1 MKRRPDGQHAA
12 WSSGI
17 VWMVVL
23 LAAAL
28 FVTDTACAET
38 SDGVILRTSIG
49 TEGELWLGQ
58 RVTLNVDVLADEGW
72 AQIVKFHELQAS
84 GVIIVRFETQG
95 TRHSDSV
102 GGRSYSGQRY
112 SFSVFPQTGG
122 SITIPSVLVDV
133 ETKTW
138 GADGGTETARLKTPP
153 VSFTVRVPPG
163 AENLSGLVS
172 TSSLTASQR
181 WEPEPD
187 SLKTG
192 FALTRTVSVAASDV
206 SGMAFPPLDHREIE
220 GVGIYPGEP
229 TLQDEFARGS
239 LSGSREDVVTYV
251 FEREGSAT
259 LPDVVVHWWNTETKT
274 LREIRLPGMTLEI
287 APGVPVVAE
296 AEEAAAGDTGGQ
308 RTRDWLPATVA
319 AALAGLLALILWR
332 RFLGPRWTAWR
343 QARRESEAAHFR
355 RFVVVA
361 RSGAAAATYDSLMRW
376 LERLYGGSASPRLD
390 VFLTEYGEES
400 VRREAA
406 GLERA
411 AADGTRWEAKGLIR
425 GMESARGRWRA
436 ARRRVAGRERG
447 LPPLNPGGG

>member
-1 MKRRPDGQHAA
+1 MQRRPDSPHAV

-17 VWMVVL
+17 FWMVVL

-28 FVTDTACAET
+28 APTDPARAET

-49 TEGELWLGQ
+49 TEGTLWLGQ
-58 RVTLNVDVLADEGW
+58 RVILNVDVLVEDGW
-72 AQIVKFHELQAS
+72 AQIVKFHELRAS

-122 SITIPSVLVDV
+122 EVTVPSVLVDV

-138 GADGGTETARLKTPP
+138 GADGATGTARLTTPP

-163 AENLSGLVS
+163 AGSISGLVT

-187 SLKTG
+187 SLKVG

-220 GVGIYPGEP
+220 GVAIYPGEP
-229 TLQDEFARGS
+229 TLQDEFVRGS

-251 FEREGSAT
+251 FEREGAVT
-259 LPDVVVHWWNTETKT
+259 LPDVVVHWWNPETRRLK
-274 LREIRLPGMTLEI
+274 EIRLPGMTLDI
-287 APGVPVVAE
+287 AAGVPVVSE
-296 AEEAAAGDTGGQ
+296 VEEAADGDMGG
-308 RTRDWLPATVA
+308 RGARNWFPATIAVV
-319 AALAGLLALILWR
+319 LAGLLAIIFWR
-332 RFLGPRWTAWR
+332 RSIGPRWTAWR
-343 QARRESEAAHFR
+343 QARTESEAACFR

-361 RSGAAAATYDSLMRW
+361 RSGVAAATYDSLVSW
-376 LERLYGGSASPRLD
+376 LEHLHGGPVSPRVD
-390 VFLTEYGEES
+390 AFLTEYGEES
-400 VRREAA
+400 ARREAA

-411 AADGTRWEAKGLIR
+411 AADGTRWDAKGLVR

-436 ARRRVAGRERG
+436 AQRRVASRERG
-447 LPPLNPGGG
+447 LPPLNP